1 MTMTKLN
8 VASEFEQNKHYQF
21 GRTAEVLSS
30 VYNEEVN
37 LSVWKRSFS
46 AEESLTL
53 RNVLTVENNISVR
66 TITSVDKVNELIKD
80 QGKGLS
86 ELSWFCDDITMLV
99 DMYCYLFDVK
109 EVGIRLQRLSH
120 AMCPKFH
127 VDKLPCRLV
136 TTYQGPSTQWLNN
149 EDVTRTHQD
158 VKGQPRQQLRFPE
171 NANINELSVGDVAL
185 LKGDGWYGNEI
196 GGVVH
201 RSPSVEGT
209 HPRLFL
215 SLDAVGQ

>member
-1 MTMTKLN
+1 MTKTN
-8 VASEFEQNKHYQF
+8 AITEFEQHKHYKF
-21 GRTAEVLSS
+21 GNTAEVLSS
-30 VYNEEVN
+30 VYDKEIN
-37 LSVWKRSFS
+37 LSVWNRSFS
-46 AEESLTL
+46 SEELLTL
-53 RNVLTVENNISVR
+53 RNVLSVENNISVR
-66 TITSVDKVNELIKD
+66 TITSVDNVIDLIKE

-86 ELSWFCDDITMLV
+86 DLPWFCDDITMLV

-149 EDVTRTHQD
+149 ADVTRAYQD
-158 VKGQPRQQLRFPE
+158 VKGQPRQLLSYPE
-171 NANINELSVGDVAL
+171 NANLNQLSVGDVAL
-185 LKGDGWYGNEI
+185 LKGDGWYGNAN
-196 GGVVH
+196 GGIVH